1 MDILLNQ
8 IESIVSLETSANT
21 PEFILAFIIT
31 IILSL
36 TLKGFYQYGLENRNF
51 SDNQLSNS
59 VVIIM
64 VTTFV
69 VVYIVKSSLTL
80 SLGLVGALS
89 IVRFR
94 TPIKDPLELSVLF
107 VAIGVG
113 ISLAVFQY
121 SIALILTTF
130 ASIYFI
136 ILKKF
141 DGSNESSFLTKVF
154 FLKNIINIEKFTL
167 EIQSENKVDLNLII
181 ANLTKK
187 NIDCKLVSSSSSEK
201 TQNANIILF
210 SKNPADLL
218 SLNADLKVV
227 FEDCSFYLNR
237 I

>member
-8 IESIVSLETSANT
+8 IKSIVSLETSANT